1 MRTILFLLICTPLLL
16 NATPSDGIRENETLI
31 GYNNTHYY
39 TIKAVQYPTGN
50 YYRRIDSTFVVERE
64 LTTGKLN
71 ARICI
76 RATTYIDRSTERDWV
91 KQEYK
96 NDTFDYTRFLL
107 NKNIKYLYPEWFQSI
122 NDPSVQLDMLYE
134 GLILQLKNYKVV
146 LMDADDMEPY
156 APWIKESLELER
168 SYEQKYPKEKFNF
181 VTVEAF
187 VSDDKYTFFMIKSE
201 FDVEILRSVLVMKT
215 DRFKLLQQEVEE

>member
-1 MRTILFLLICTPLLL
+1 MVLLCFFQSL
-16 NATPSDGIRENETLI
+16 NIHATPSDGIRENETLI
-31 GYNNTHYY
+31 GYNKTYYY

-71 ARICI
+71 AKICI
-76 RATTYIDRSTERDWV
+76 HATTFIDKSTERDWV

-96 NDTFDYTRFLL
+96 NETFDYANFLL
-107 NKNIKYLYPEWFQSI
+107 NKKIKYLYPEWFQNI
-122 NDPSVQLDMLYE
+122 NDPSIQLDMLYE
-134 GLILQLKNYKVV
+134 GLIVQLKNYKVV
-146 LMDADDMEPY
+146 LMDADDIEPY

-187 VSDDKYTFFMIKSE
+187 VSDDMYTFFMIKSE
-201 FDVEILRSVLVMKT
+201 FDVEILRSVLVMET
-215 DRFKLLQQEVEE
+215 NRFKLLQVEIEE